1 MNELKQWTLCLIIGA
16 VAGAFAMAI
25 TPRGTMSKAVRAV
38 TGVFIVASMC
48 SPLSELLEK
57 DVSINTFADSVY
69 EDDNSDELNGY
80 IMETFK
86 NEIEKQILSVA
97 DRYNA
102 DVTEIYINADI
113 NTDGCIII
121 HKISVAVKS
130 VANDGTSELSKK
142 LSEEIGINISVNA
155 E

>member
-1 MNELKQWTLCLIIGA
+1 MNDLKQWTLCLIIGA

-48 SPLSELLEK
+48 SPLSQLLKK
-57 DVSINTFADSVY
+57 DVSIKTFADSVY
-69 EDDNSDELNGY
+69 KEDNSDELNGY
-80 IMETFK
+80 IMETFQ

-97 DRYNA
+97 DMYNA
-102 DVTEIYINADI
+102 DVKEIYINADI

-121 HKISVAVKS
+121 HEISVAVKS
-130 VANDGTSELSKK
+130 MMSDDASEFSKK
-142 LSEEIGINISVNA
+142 LSEEIGISVSVNS

>member
-16 VAGAFAMAI
+16 VAGAFAMAV

-48 SPLSELLEK
+48 SPLSQLLKK
-57 DVSINTFADSVY
+57 DVSIKTFADSVY
-69 EDDNSDELNGY
+69 KEDNSDELNGY

-102 DVTEIYINADI
+102 DVKEIYINADI

-121 HKISVAVKS
+121 HEISVAVKS
-130 VANDGTSELSKK
+130 MMSDDASEFSKK
-142 LSEEIGINISVNA
+142 LSEEIGISVSVNS